1 MKKILQINTTVG
13 YASPGKIANDIG
25 DLLLESG
32 FESHIAYGRPP
43 ESLSNS
49 KVIRIGNDIDNYIHV
64 LSTRLLDNH
73 GLASKN
79 ATKKLIAQIDAL
91 APDLIQLHNLHG
103 YYINIEILFS
113 YLKQLE
119 IPIVWTFHDAW
130 AITGH
135 CTHFEHVGCTKWL
148 TGCYQCPQTNT
159 YPNSIL
165 RDRSKKNY
173 SDKNRLF
180 NYPKNL
186 NIITPSRWLADLV
199 HQSFLKEHHISVIAN
214 GVSQE
219 IFKPRKN
226 KELEKKLNL
235 KNKFVVLGVCSV
247 WDKGKG
253 FFDFIEL
260 SKRINE
266 DFKIIMV
273 GVTKK
278 QTDLLPDSV
287 VAIPR
292 TADAKELAEIYS
304 LADVYVNLTYADTF
318 PTTNLE
324 ALSCGTPII
333 TYKTGGSVES
343 VTEKTGLVVEQG
355 NLSAVIKALNH
366 VKKVG
371 KENYTSDCLATAE
384 QGFNKQKQYLEYINF
399 YKTLLGV

>member
-49 KVIRIGNDIDNYIHV
+49 KVIRIGNNMDNYIHV

-91 APDLIQLHNLHG
+91 APDLVQLHNLHG

-180 NYPKNL
+180 NYAKNL

>member
-1 MKKILQINTTVG
+1 
-13 YASPGKIANDIG
+13 
-25 DLLLESG
+25 
-32 FESHIAYGRPP
+32 
-43 ESLSNS
+43 
-49 KVIRIGNDIDNYIHV
+49 
-64 LSTRLLDNH
+64 
-73 GLASKN
+73 
-79 ATKKLIAQIDAL
+79 
-91 APDLIQLHNLHG
+91 
-103 YYINIEILFS
+103 
-113 YLKQLE
+113 
-119 IPIVWTFHDAW
+119 
-130 AITGH
+130 
-135 CTHFEHVGCTKWL
+135 
-148 TGCYQCPQTNT
+148 
-159 YPNSIL
+159 
-165 RDRSKKNY
+165 
-173 SDKNRLF
+173 
-180 NYPKNL
+180 
-186 NIITPSRWLADLV
+186 V

-219 IFKPRKN
+219 IFKPRKS

-235 KNKFVVLGVCSV
+235 KNKFVVLGVCSE

-304 LADVYVNLTYADTF
+304 LADVYLNLTYADTF

-343 VTEKTGLVVEQG
+343 VTERQV
-355 NLSAVIKALNH
+355 
-366 VKKVG
+366 
-371 KENYTSDCLATAE
+371 
-384 QGFNKQKQYLEYINF
+384 
-399 YKTLLGV
+399 